1 METKEE
7 KQIRIKKCIFCHSY
21 ENLISLFPLS
31 NNLYNEYCTHK
42 INIHNLK
49 IGIDF

>member
-7 KQIRIKKCIFCHSY
+7 KQIRIKNCIFCQSY
-21 ENLISLFPLS
+21 ENLIIDFPQS